1 MIQIL
6 EKLKRA
12 SYNRKTYRVGLLQ
25 AKAYRILKSRTTKI
39 LEPFDISTIEWAFLG
54 LLYDKASLRTKVAAR
69 ELGVEAPF
77 ITALVSSLKKRSF
90 VVEAKDPDDKR
101 AKSLQLS
108 DEGKLFV
115 ENTEKVVREGMRPL
129 IQGASTT
136 DLIGYL
142 AVLEK
147 IVTNEND

>member
-90 VVEAKDPDDKR
+90 VVEAKIQTINVPSR
-101 AKSLQLS
+101 CSLA
-108 DEGKLFV
+108 
-115 ENTEKVVREGMRPL
+115 TKVN
-129 IQGASTT
+129 
-136 DLIGYL
+136 YL
-142 AVLEK
+142 WRIPRRWSVKECVL
-147 IVTNEND
+147 